1 MAVSD
6 ALRTIAV
13 PHATVRNTD
22 PPDQPPSELLHLL
35 GELEPVLVLV
45 GIPLNMDGT
54 EGDMAVEGRRFA
66 NRLRELTG
74 LSVLERDE
82 RLTSV
87 EAEELVR
94 AMDLPRRRK
103 RDRGLR
109 DMLAAMVLLRD
120 FLEEN

>member
-1 MAVSD
+1 
-6 ALRTIAV
+6 
-13 PHATVRNTD
+13 
-22 PPDQPPSELLHLL
+22 
-35 GELEPVLVLV
+35 
-45 GIPLNMDGT
+45 MDGT